1 MAGILDAYG
10 QPMRPVRNE
19 SEDSVRA
26 NRRAY
31 ARRQQPNVRGRY
43 DAAEFTPDNI
53 RHWRTADG
61 LSADAA
67 NSPGVRRTLRNRARH
82 EVVNNPY
89 LRGMTHTLANDVI
102 GSGPRLQIPHA
113 DLLIAAE

>member
-1 MAGILDAYG
+1 MS
-10 QPMRPVRNE
+10 PVRNE
-19 SEDSVRA
+19 SEDSIRA

-43 DAAEFTPDNI
+43 DAAEITPDNI

-67 NSPGVRRTLRNRARH
+67 NSPGVRRILRNRASH
-82 EVVNNPY
+82 EIVNNSY
-89 LRGMTHTLANDVI
+89 LWGMTRTPANDVI
-102 GSGPRLQIPHA
+102 GPGPRLQIHYA
-113 DLLIAAE
+113 DHDIAALVAAFSTR